1 MGLETVEAVGPF
13 GVGAAEPVVN
23 WDETLEVK
31 PRRTALA
38 VAGPTNEAGPLQHLE
53 VFGDGRLRERGGSCK
68 LDDAGLAGPEALE
81 DRPAGGVGKGGEG
94 AAQGVGSSHNRKVI

>member
-13 GVGAAEPVVN
+13 GVGVSEPVVH
-23 WDETLEVK
+23 WDQALELK
-31 PRRTALA
+31 PRRAALA
-38 VAGPTNEAGPLQHLE
+38 VTGPTDEASPFQHLE
-53 VFGDGRLRERGGSCK
+53 VFGDGRLRERRGFCK

-94 AAQGVGSSHNRKVI
+94 AAQGVVSGHNREVI